1 MASAEVEQDSAAQP
15 SRRSRPTSRRPRT
28 AAGFASLLTSVG
40 VAWALLA
47 GCTDSDTSQPPATT
61 QPAAA
66 VQPTTT
72 GASRDPEAM
81 HVRVL
86 GLWSG
91 PEFDSF
97 VTVKSAWELNTG
109 GTVEWQGAQDLPAEL
124 DAQIEA
130 GTPPDIAILPNIG
143 LMHEFA

>member
-1 MASAEVEQDSAAQP
+1 MVAEVEQGLVAQP
-15 SRRSRPTSRRPRT
+15 SRRSQPTSRRPRT
-28 AAGFASLLTSVG
+28 VESLASLLTSVG

-47 GCTDSDTSQPPATT
+47 GCTDSATSQPPATT
-61 QPAAA
+61 QPVAA
-66 VQPTTT
+66 VQPTTA

-97 VTVKSAWELNTG
+97 VTSSPRGN
-109 GTVEWQGAQDLPAEL
+109 
-124 DAQIEA
+124 
-130 GTPPDIAILPNIG
+130 
-143 LMHEFA
+143 